1 MEAFRLSRSN
11 EQFEWWWNWWP
22 SWIVAGGPLGR
33 YGGGVVLGWR
43 ELDRKDG
50 GGLFRLSSGVLIAV
64 GMGLT
69 CIAGVS
75 PSLRVS
81 PEAER
86 CTGISVHHHPPDT
99 FWPSYYRPRAVTCP

>member
-1 MEAFRLSRSN
+1 MEGFRLSRSN

-75 PSLRVS
+75 ILPTSL
-81 PEAER
+81 
-86 CTGISVHHHPPDT
+86 PDR
-99 FWPSYYRPRAVTCP
+99 Y

>member
-11 EQFEWWWNWWP
+11 DQFDWWWNWWP

-33 YGGGVVLGWR
+33 YGGGVVLGWK
-43 ELDRKDG
+43 ELDRRDG

-75 PSLRVS
+75 VISMSVS
-81 PEAER
+81 GTKQAK
-86 CTGISVHHHPPDT
+86 GIGIYHHPPNT
-99 FWPSYYRPRAVTCP
+99 